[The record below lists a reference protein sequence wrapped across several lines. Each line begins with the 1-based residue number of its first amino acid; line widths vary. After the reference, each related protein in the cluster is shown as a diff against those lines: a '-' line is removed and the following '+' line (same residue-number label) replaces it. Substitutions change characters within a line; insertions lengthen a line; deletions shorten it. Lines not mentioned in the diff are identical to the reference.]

1 MQKEKRVNNII
12 VAGRAG
18 RVPEIRYF
26 ESGSC
31 VADFSLAVNRPT
43 KNKETDWF
51 NIKVWG
57 RQAEIA
63 GEYVKKGS
71 LVAIEGE
78 IDFETWTDKNSG
90 AEQKKSVI
98 SATNLRLLGGKAD
111 NQAAGF

>member
-12 VAGRAG
+12 VVGRAG
-18 RVPEIRYF
+18 RDPEIRYF

-71 LVAIEGE
+71 LIAIEGE
-78 IDFETWTDKNSG
+78 IDFETWTDRNSG
-90 AEQKKSVI
+90 MEQKKSVI
-98 SATNLRLLGGKAD
+98 TASNLRLLGGKNE
-111 NQAAGF
+111 NQASSF